1 MSNIQ
6 ELMNA
11 RIAAGEFGSPPNV
24 AQINAAW
31 SEYMEEELAKRG
43 AKPIYHTISGLWP
56 ETSGKVA
63 FSGRVKEETTIP
75 AGSKLLCFKNT
86 SENERAPDLSL
97 VWVSYEN

>member
-6 ELMNA
+6 EQMNA
-11 RIAAGEFGSPPNV
+11 RIAAGEFGSPPNI

-43 AKPIYHTISGLWP
+43 AKPIYHTISGLWT

-63 FSGRVKEETTIP
+63 LSGRVKEEPILP

-86 SENERAPDLSL
+86 SENERAPVLSL